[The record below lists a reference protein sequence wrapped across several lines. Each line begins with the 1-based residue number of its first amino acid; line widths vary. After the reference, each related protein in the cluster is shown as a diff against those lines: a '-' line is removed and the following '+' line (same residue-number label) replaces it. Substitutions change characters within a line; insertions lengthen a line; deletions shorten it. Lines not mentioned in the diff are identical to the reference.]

1 MAQVLLPYENEG
13 WDKRVESIGLP
24 CSDRGSTPRRS
35 TIITRSDRAMC
46 QPTPI
51 VRLLSSAKHGHCLSF
66 TIMLTVIRNTHEYG
80 PFDEHTVARFVSE
93 GKLLL
98 RDRAKDLETGQE
110 GTIETLL
117 TQKGIRPK
125 IGSNG
130 SLMKQLGHVGSDFI
144 LPHDDLKSH
153 NLFEDKRLL
162 VLAVVGLGLSLIMLM
177 PIGGYLVFYVV
188 SLYFAIIWGLFFYYL
203 FSTRQVNIKT
213 TATTFFL
220 TQLGVFI
227 IFGFLHNINFFYFFT
242 QTPFP
247 LSIIGY
253 ILGVGVTEEFT
264 KMIPL
269 FVLQKHSREPL
280 LPQTMVYYG
289 LMAGIAFGVFEGVEY
304 QTTINVQADYTTAFV
319 LNIARLTSLPFLH
332 ATWCGI
338 AGYFIGMAGLY
349 PRYRHALWFLAL
361 AIPATL
367 HGLYDSFAAGA
378 YLVSLSIAMLSVIL
392 LMAYMRRSGKL
403 RERLRI

>member
-1 MAQVLLPYENEG
+1 M
-13 WDKRVESIGLP
+13 
-24 CSDRGSTPRRS
+24 
-35 TIITRSDRAMC
+35 IIVT
-46 QPTPI
+46 
-51 VRLLSSAKHGHCLSF
+51 
-66 TIMLTVIRNTHEYG
+66 RNTHDYG
-80 PFDEHTVARFVSE
+80 PYDEQTVARFVTE
-93 GKLLL
+93 GRLLMHDKA
-98 RDRAKDLETGQE
+98 RDAETGNE
-110 GTIETLL
+110 GTIEMLL
-117 TQKGIRPK
+117 SRKGIRPK
-125 IGSNG
+125 VGSNG
-130 SLMKQLGHVGSDFI
+130 PLAKQLRHVGGDLIF
-144 LPHDDLKSH
+144 PHEDMQRH

-162 VLAVVGLGLSLIMLM
+162 ALAVVGLGLSVIMLL

-188 SLYFAIIWGLFFYYL
+188 SLYFAVIWGLFFYYL

-213 TATTFFL
+213 TVWTFFL
-220 TQLGVFI
+220 TQAGVFL
-227 IFGFLHNINFFYFFT
+227 IFGLLHSLNFFYIFT
-242 QTPFP
+242 RMVFP

-269 FVLQKHSREPL
+269 FILQRRSKEPM

-289 LMAGIAFGVFEGVEY
+289 LMAGIAFGVFEGVQY
-304 QTTINVQADYTTAFV
+304 QTTINTQADYTTAFV

-332 ATWCGI
+332 AIWCGM

-367 HGLYDSFAAGA
+367 HGLYDSFAEVG
-378 YLVSLSIAMLSVIL
+378 YLVSLLVAVFSVLL

-403 RERLRI
+403 RERLRS